1 MTARIIEIDLS
12 DTLKRDGYLFHC
24 PLTGTPIIGDRD
36 EAFERFASPYFLFAI
51 TTQGLVFSRK
61 DDLPGAVGEG
71 LKAALKALADV
82 GGHGPNAVTTHDLF
96 VFMTNEL
103 ADRLPD
109 STVIFE
115 INPPLDRQY
124 GERLWVAMDFT
135 LPVTLVNA
143 HSLEQVSSIAPVE

>member
-12 DTLKRDGYLFHC
+12 DTLKRDGYMFHC

-51 TTQGLVFSRK
+51 TTGGLVFSRK

-103 ADRLPD
+103 ADHLPD

-115 INPPLDRQY
+115 INPPSDRQY
-124 GERLWVAMDFT
+124 GERLWVAVDFT
-135 LPVTLVNA
+135 LPARTVD
-143 HSLEQVSSIAPVE
+143 ERCIDQVAEITPVE

>member
-12 DTLKRDGYLFHC
+12 GTLKRDGYMFHC

-36 EAFERFASPYFLFAI
+36 EAFEQFASPYFLFAI

-61 DDLPGAVGEG
+61 DDLPGVVGEG

-115 INPPLDRQY
+115 IDPPADRQY

-135 LPVTLVNA
+135 LPARTVD
-143 HSLEQVSSIAPVE
+143 ERCIDQVAEVAPVE